1 MIAMDEAA
9 HDPLVAAPER
19 ELEAERAARLKTEA
33 ELEQVKAVLAK
44 VRAGLVD
51 MMDSM

>member
-1 MIAMDEAA
+1 MDEPAQ
-9 HDPLVAAPER
+9 DPRVEALER
-19 ELEAERAARLKTEA
+19 ELEAERAARLKAEA

-51 MMDSM
+51 MMGSM